1 MKKIYLQPDTKLL
14 KSDLDIFMV
23 DGSID
28 SNLDETGNP
37 KPSDGGYDDGED
49 EWGGAK
55 DRNPWENDLW

>member
-1 MKKIYLQPDTKLL
+1 MKKIYLQPDTKIQ

-37 KPSDGGYDDGED
+37 KPSDGGYGDDD
-49 EWGGAK
+49 WGGAK
-55 DRNPWENDLW
+55 ERDLFEKGLW

>member
-28 SNLDETGNP
+28 SNLHD
-37 KPSDGGYDDGED
+37 KPVDGGYDDGED

-55 DRNPWENDLW
+55 DRNLFENGLW